1 MLIMLQ
7 KDLEALTGKIH
18 GAVYD
23 MNYATTTVKEM
34 KDIRQFSRI
43 RESLN
48 RAIAIQQ
55 QANILKTHKPSV
67 LLGQYISLLTAMH
80 LQTHCWYRTKA

>member
-1 MLIMLQ
+1 MWHVLTMLMLLQ

-23 MNYATTTVKEM
+23 MTYATTCVKEM

-43 RESLN
+43 SASLN

-55 QANILKTHKPSV
+55 QANILKSAKPYV
-67 LLGQYISLLTAMH
+67 DH
-80 LQTHCWYRTKA
+80 QTST